1 MQVQSKHSIR
11 LADYTTVPDG
21 VEIAIILANSRD
33 RKGRGQGNNNKLKS
47 STSERDE
54 QNELKM

>member
-1 MQVQSKHSIR
+1 MQVQSKHPIR
-11 LADYTTVPDG
+11 LADYTTVPEG

-47 STSERDE
+47 SMSERDG